1 MPKKKKNA
9 YFTPFSLRLSFEERA
24 RLELDAGDLPLGAYI
39 RSSLFSDPTPRK
51 RRMKRPIKDYKI
63 LAELLTKLG
72 SSRISNNLTLVY
84 NGLRWHIR
92 GYDRKRERFGDFVLT
107 RFRTAKLSD
116 SPSNEHEK
124 KDFDIQWNRI
134 VELDLVPHPNLKH
147 KDAVELD
154 YQMTEGVLKIKIRAA
169 VAGYLM
175 RLWNVDCS
183 KDHSQEGNE
192 YHLAIYP
199 PLKTSPI
206 RAENHSKYLEFK
218 RAWI

>member
-1 MPKKKKNA
+1 MQKESLIFSKMNNA
-9 YFTPFSLRLSFEERA
+9 
-24 RLELDAGDLPLGAYI
+24 
-39 RSSLFSDPTPRK
+39 
-51 RRMKRPIKDYKI
+51 M
-63 LAELLTKLG
+63 
-72 SSRISNNLTLVY
+72 
-84 NGLRWHIR
+84 HQ
-92 GYDRKRERFGDFVLT
+92 KRE
-107 RFRTAKLSD
+107 S
-116 SPSNEHEK
+116 
-124 KDFDIQWNRI
+124 
-134 VELDLVPHPNLKH
+134 VPHPNLKH